1 LINIYIEV
9 KYYHDYDYIY
19 LGNWRSSRVSDM
31 VYNCEGISQGCDGG
45 VQSGD
50 QSCREGY
57 YGTLCG
63 SCAEGKDKKNISDF
77 IIFLNKY
84 IF

>member
-1 LINIYIEV
+1 
-9 KYYHDYDYIY
+9 
-19 LGNWRSSRVSDM
+19 M

-50 QSCREGY
+50 RSCREGY
-57 YGTLCG
+57 HGTLCG

>member
-1 LINIYIEV
+1 MINIYIEV
-9 KYYHDYDYIY
+9 KYYYDYDYVY

-57 YGTLCG
+57 YGIHYVDH
-63 SCAEGKDKKNISDF
+63 AQKVKKKK
-77 IIFLNKY
+77 IFQILL
-84 IF
+84 FF

>member
-1 LINIYIEV
+1 
-9 KYYHDYDYIY
+9 
-19 LGNWRSSRVSDM
+19 M
-31 VYNCEGISQGCDGG
+31 VYNCEGISHGCDGG

-63 SCAEGKDKKNISDF
+63 SCAEGKEKK
-77 IIFLNKY
+77 IFQILL
-84 IF
+84 FF